1 MSTGGLNQRDVSLC
15 TVYSEW
21 KNTNL
26 SGGGNHR
33 HAVIRDVD
41 VIACESLDH
50 AHDLEAAHGPAAVE
64 GVHVEKVLGLGALAL
79 VANLG
84 LGVGSG

>member
-1 MSTGGLNQRDVSLC
+1 MSTGGLNQRDVSPC
-15 TVYSEW
+15 TVYCEW
-21 KNTNL
+21 QNTDL

-33 HAVIRDVD
+33 HAVVGDVD
-41 VIACESLDH
+41 FVACESLDH

-84 LGVGSG
+84 SRVGSG